1 MKRFCTLFC
10 LICVFFGN
18 LYAQYTMEEGLGR
31 IPFSKLPYKERYLP
45 VEYEGT
51 CCVSFDS
58 RIPARMYDDLQ
69 CKQFGMADEVTDFMP
84 DVYLKIVLPDKSI
97 LGALSFGGAT
107 EYRTDMLFLRD
118 LKGRIR
124 DTLECRVMLDDS
136 AIKQYELRE
145 SGEVIVYQM
154 IFESNKLMLYED
166 YTVKPVPV
174 IGHIHKTT
182 YFIAPTRK
190 FVKTKE
196 EETDVKTFSSAL
208 LHEHNLWDETAFG
221 MTYKK

>member
-1 MKRFCTLFC
+1 
-10 LICVFFGN
+10 
-18 LYAQYTMEEGLGR
+18 
-31 IPFSKLPYKERYLP
+31 
-45 VEYEGT
+45 
-51 CCVSFDS
+51 
-58 RIPARMYDDLQ
+58 
-69 CKQFGMADEVTDFMP
+69 MADKVTDFMP
-84 DVYLKIVLPDKSI
+84 DVYLKIALPDHSI

-107 EYRTDMLFLRD
+107 EYGTDMLFLRD

-154 IFESNKLMLYED
+154 IFESNKLMPYGK
-166 YTVKPVPV
+166 YTAKSVPV
-174 IGHIHKTT
+174 TGHIHKTT

-196 EETDVKTFSSAL
+196 EDTDVKTFSSAL
-208 LHEHNLWDETAFG
+208 LHEHNLWDEKAFG